1 MFFKTIEVTLT
12 IRQTFSVSAEESE
25 SVYGVGLDA
34 LDDTIVRETE
44 AAHDEVSFLGDFE
57 VVDYKCVVS
66 EIQQR

>member
-12 IRQTFSVSAEESE
+12 TRQTFIVSAEESE

-34 LDDTIVRETE
+34 LDDTVVRETE
-44 AAHDEVSFLGDFE
+44 AANDEVSFLGDFE
-57 VVDYKCVVS
+57 VVDYKFVVS